1 MKRFLGIFF
10 TLVSLVVLFGC
21 RAEPPAPTLD
31 PIVGSWVDEYN
42 MLKFDFS
49 DELYDGYQSSSSE
62 KRCKVYM
69 IKGNSEILMTSRY
82 YEITG
87 NNTYEFSAPYGDYL
101 ISYYDFYF
109 TLQDSTLYCLSSFY
123 EENLGV
129 SEVKF
134 YKR

>member
-10 TLVSLVVLFGC
+10 ALVSLVVLFGC
-21 RAEPPAPTLD
+21 RAEPPASTLD

-49 DELYDGYQSSSSE
+49 DELYDAYPPSSSE
-62 KRCKVYM
+62 KKCKVYM
-69 IKGNSEILMTSRY
+69 IAGNSEILIENFL

-87 NNTYEFSAPYGDYL
+87 NSTYEFSAPYGCDLYD
-101 ISYYDFYF
+101 YDFYF

>member
-10 TLVSLVVLFGC
+10 ALVSLVVLFGC
-21 RAEPPAPTLD
+21 RAEPPALD
-31 PIVGSWVDEYN
+31 SIVGSWVDEYN
-42 MLKFDFS
+42 MLRFDFS
-49 DELYDGYQSSSSE
+49 DETYCSANE
-62 KRCKVYM
+62 KICKVYM
-69 IKGNSEILMTSRY
+69 IEGNSEILIVSYY

-87 NNTYEFSAPYGDYL
+87 NNTYEFCHSNL
-101 ISYYDFYF
+101 NSNDFYF

>member
-10 TLVSLVVLFGC
+10 ALVSLVVLFGC

-31 PIVGSWVDEYN
+31 PIVGSWVDEYS

-49 DELYDGYQSSSSE
+49 DELYNGASSSE
-62 KRCKVYM
+62 KKCKVYM
-69 IKGNSEILMTSRY
+69 IEGNSEILIDSHY

-87 NNTYEFSAPYGDYL
+87 NNTYEFSCPFVNIVLYG
-101 ISYYDFYF
+101 YDFYF
-109 TLQDSTLYCLSSFY
+109 TLSDSTLYCLSSFY

-134 YKR
+134 NKR